1 MDKITGNYLTQTN
14 KDFPMDC
21 ETLDYLAVNQG
32 MCEMLGNIAGDKVIL
47 QGCEYDRQT
56 RQRGEGYVF
65 LRTQDCPQGEV
76 LRFEGGDNDSGMYVN
91 KQDISV
97 TADGYSYPKAYTK
110 RTLAPGMGTEHYSW
124 DDFTE
129 VQTNRALYTALTELR
144 STVQALVGEPL
155 GIVKMWAGAE
165 IPEGY
170 HLCDGTAL
178 PKTVY
183 PALYTA
189 IGDTFNTAKDA
200 DGNAY
205 TTQSGYFRLP
215 DLRGRFIAGYRDT
228 DTEYNQYGK
237 TGGEKKHLLTAEESG
252 VAEHTHTQKAH
263 AHTVPNHRHKFAVAD
278 DYFTGDTSPFVRT
291 SGSVGGDGGNDDDNK
306 GCKIAWTAD
315 TDFPGGNTVSTETP
329 LINTATSQNA
339 AQTHENRPPYYVLAY
354 IMKLQ

>member
-21 ETLDYLAVNQG
+21 ETLDYMATNAAML
-32 MCEMLGNIAGDKVIL
+32 EMLGNIAGDKVIL

-56 RQRGEGYVF
+56 RLRGEGYVF

-155 GIVKMWAGAE
+155 GIVKMWAGTQV
-165 IPEGY
+165 PNGY
-170 HLCDGTAL
+170 HLCDGSEL
-178 PKTVY
+178 SKELY
-183 PALYTA
+183 PALYAA
-189 IGDTFNTAKDA
+189 IGNAFNSTKDA
-200 DGNAY
+200 DGNTY
-205 TTQSGYFRLP
+205 TTQTGYFRLP
-215 DLRGRFIAGYRDT
+215 DLSGRFIVGYRST
-228 DTEYNQYGK
+228 DSEYSQYGNAD
-237 TGGEKKHLLTAEESG
+237 GEKKHKLTVEELPEHSHSKSVTPYDPVG
-252 VAEHTHTQKAH
+252 RDFYGDGKVAAH
-263 AHTVPNHRHKFAVAD
+263 GNDVPQ
-278 DYFTGDTSPFVRT
+278 SPFTWT
-291 SGSVGGDGGNDDDNK
+291 SGETGGD
-306 GCKIAWTAD
+306 I
-315 TDFPGGNTVSTETP
+315 P
-329 LINTATSQNA
+329 
-339 AQTHENRPPYYVLAY
+339 HENRPPYYVLAY

>member
-21 ETLDYLAVNQG
+21 ETLDYMATNAAML
-32 MCEMLGNIAGDKVIL
+32 EMLGNIAGDKVIL

-56 RQRGEGYVF
+56 RLRGEGYVF

-129 VQTNRALYTALTELR
+129 VQTNRALYTALTELQA
-144 STVQALVGEPL
+144 TVQALVGEPL

-215 DLRGRFIAGYRDT
+215 DLRGRFVVGYRDT

-252 VAEHTHTQKAH
+252 VGKHTHSGEAKTAGGHSHGYKDIFHSAPGGD
-263 AHTVPNHRHKFAVAD
+263 AVVPNN
-278 DYFTGDTSPFVRT
+278 YGC
-291 SGSVGGDGGNDDDNK
+291 DDNNNSSS
-306 GCKIAWTAD
+306 GNQMSRT
-315 TDFPGGNTVSTETP
+315 TDAGGSHSHELEINETSSA
-329 LINTATSQNA
+329 ATS
-339 AQTHENRPPYYVLAY
+339 THENRPPYYVLAY

>member
-21 ETLDYLAVNQG
+21 ETLDYMATNAAML
-32 MCEMLGNIAGDKVIL
+32 EMLGNIAGDKVIL

-56 RQRGEGYVF
+56 RLRGEGYVF

-110 RTLAPGMGTEHYSW
+110 RTLAPGIGTEHYSW

-129 VQTNRALYTALTELR
+129 VQTNRALYTALTELQA
-144 STVQALVGEPL
+144 TVQALVGEPL

-178 PKTVY
+178 SKKDY

-200 DGNAY
+200 EGNAY

-215 DLRGRFIAGYRDT
+215 DLRGRFVVGYRDT

-252 VAEHTHTQKAH
+252 VAEHTHEVTE
-263 AHTVPNHRHKFAVAD
+263 
-278 DYFTGDTSPFVRT
+278 SPAGEYNRTNWTYNGAT
-291 SGSVGGDGGNDDDNK
+291 SGSAVHFLCADDGAHGANQTSLK
-306 GCKIAWTAD
+306 TAED
-315 TDFPGGNTVSTETP
+315 HKHDVTIEENEAQS
-329 LINTATSQNA
+329 A
-339 AQTHENRPPYYVLAY
+339 ALSHENRPPYYVLAY
-354 IMKLQ
+354 IMKIQ

>member
-21 ETLDYLAVNQG
+21 ETLDYMATNAAML
-32 MCEMLGNIAGDKVIL
+32 EMLGNIAGDKVIL

-91 KQDISV
+91 KQDV
-97 TADGYSYPKAYTK
+97 PVMADGYSYPKAYT
-110 RTLAPGMGTEHYSW
+110 RRSLVAGLGTEHYSW

-129 VQTNRALYTALTELR
+129 VQTNRELHLALTQLNA
-144 STVQALVGEPL
+144 TVQALVGEPL
-155 GIVKMWAGAE
+155 GIVKMWAGSE

-200 DGNAY
+200 DGYTY
-205 TTQSGYFRLP
+205 TTQTGYFRLP
-215 DLRGRFIAGYRDT
+215 DLSGRFIVGYRST
-228 DTEYNQYGK
+228 DSEYSQYGNAD
-237 TGGEKKHLLTAEESG
+237 GEKKHKLTVEELPEHSHSKSVTPYDPVG
-252 VAEHTHTQKAH
+252 RDFYGDGKVAAH
-263 AHTVPNHRHKFAVAD
+263 GNDAPQ
-278 DYFTGDTSPFVRT
+278 SPFTWT
-291 SGSVGGDGGNDDDNK
+291 SGETGGDV
-306 GCKIAWTAD
+306 
-315 TDFPGGNTVSTETP
+315 P
-329 LINTATSQNA
+329 
-339 AQTHENRPPYYVLAY
+339 HENRPPYYVLAY

>member
-21 ETLDYLAVNQG
+21 ETLDYMATNAAML
-32 MCEMLGNIAGDKVIL
+32 EMLGNIAGDKVIL

-56 RQRGEGYVF
+56 RLRGEGYVF

-76 LRFEGGDNDSGMYVN
+76 LRFEGGNNDSGMYVN

-129 VQTNRALYTALTELR
+129 VQTNRALYTALTELQA
-144 STVQALVGEPL
+144 TVQALVGEPL

-215 DLRGRFIAGYRDT
+215 DLRGRFVVGYRDT

-252 VAEHTHTQKAH
+252 VAEHTHAASTATAGSHSHQYNDIY
-263 AHTVPNHRHKFAVAD
+263 HTEN
-278 DYFTGDTSPFVRT
+278 G
-291 SGSVGGDGGNDDDNK
+291 GSVSIPNGFGSAATDYDNAGYELLRQTKTAGDHTHD
-306 GCKIAWTAD
+306 
-315 TDFPGGNTVSTETP
+315 VSIEE
-329 LINTATSQNA
+329 NE
-339 AQTHENRPPYYVLAY
+339 AQDASTTHENRPPYYVLAY